1 MTKVEF
7 TNVALTKVILYAV
20 VLTKEA
26 LLKVTFWNVTFRR
39 VVFTISLK
47 TGATGTRLYA
57 TIFTS
62 SGLASLT
69 VGRITSCGVPS
80 ETSKYMYSVRLPR
93 VALTNVKFTQV
104 LLIAVR
110 FVNVLL

>member
-1 MTKVEF
+1 M
-7 TNVALTKVILYAV
+7 ALTKVILHAV

-26 LLKVTFWNVTFRR
+26 LLKVTFWNVTLRR
-39 VVFTISLK
+39 VVLTIPLK

-57 TIFTS
+57 TILTS

-69 VGRITSCGVPS
+69 VGRIMSCGVPS
-80 ETSKYMYSVRLPR
+80 ETSKYVYSVRLPR

-110 FVNVLL
+110 FVKVLV